1 MFHTPILASW
11 TSDRRVR
18 RILNSFR
25 TRPAP
30 VVAIPAWDRWDGR
43 DTTYAGF
50 RVDCLRRLRT
60 AILDP
65 MFLAAE
71 AAGDQVAMHRILAQP
86 TVEQAIDRAEARWLP
101 LTDAVV
107 SADRTQ
113 VAA

>member
-30 VVAIPAWDRWDGR
+30 VVTIHAWDRWDGR
-43 DTTYAGF
+43 DITYAGF

-71 AAGDQVAMHRILAQP
+71 AAGDQVAMRRIMDQP

-101 LTDAVV
+101 LTGAVV
-107 SADRTQ
+107 SADNRQ

>member
-18 RILNSFR
+18 RILTSFR

-30 VVAIPAWDRWDGR
+30 VVTIHAWDRWDGR

-60 AILDP
+60 SILDP

-71 AAGDQVAMHRILAQP
+71 AAGDEVAMRRVLAQP

-107 SADRTQ
+107 SADCTS